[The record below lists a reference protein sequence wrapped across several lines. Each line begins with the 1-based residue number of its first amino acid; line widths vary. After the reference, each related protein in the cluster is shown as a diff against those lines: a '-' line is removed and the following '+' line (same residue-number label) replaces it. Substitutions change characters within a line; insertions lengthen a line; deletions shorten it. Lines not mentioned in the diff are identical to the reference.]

1 LNDVIGAT
9 GDPHGATSDGLSM
22 IEGSRGR
29 VVRMDEDVGGLVEG
43 SKMFTFIVTWLALGS
58 G

>member
-9 GDPHGATSDGLSM
+9 GDLHGATSDGLSM

-29 VVRMDEDVGGLVEG
+29 VVRMDDDVGGLVEG
-43 SKMFTFIVTWLALGS
+43 SKMFTFIVTWFSVG
-58 G
+58 